1 MKIQLYVAVLF
12 KAETTDK
19 VTIIIGLMTVLL
31 YGLSDSSTIELQ
43 SQQDVCIRLIFLVKN
58 LV

>member
-1 MKIQLYVAVLF
+1 MKTQLYVAVSF

-19 VTIIIGLMTVLL
+19 VIIMLGIMIVLL
-31 YGLSDSSTIELQ
+31 YGSSDSSTIELQ

>member
-1 MKIQLYVAVLF
+1 MKIQLYVAVSF
-12 KAETTDK
+12 KTETTDK
-19 VTIIIGLMTVLL
+19 VTIIIGIMTVLL

>member
-1 MKIQLYVAVLF
+1 MKIQLYVAVSF

-19 VTIIIGLMTVLL
+19 VIIMLGTMTVLL